1 MNLNVFSGY
10 AYHRKFFKFENAPS
24 IILWASKRD
33 DLVWQ
38 FHNLCANFWFVQ
50 LLGSGTLVPFF
61 SNFNPNLVFND
72 TPLHRYTARLLPPFN
87 TVALPQCSN
96 ASQRPTS
103 SKRNYNKEDEHC
115 SSIVKEHNSSCK
127 STGSQEPRQ
136 TLVKLRR

>member
-33 DLVWQ
+33 LSG
-38 FHNLCANFWFVQ
+38 NSIICAPTFGSYNSYVQEPWFLSSQ
-50 LLGSGTLVPFF
+50 TLILY
-61 SNFNPNLVFND
+61 LVFND

-96 ASQRPTS
+96 ASQRLTS
-103 SKRNYNKEDEHC
+103 SKRNYNKEDELC

-136 TLVKLRR
+136 TLVKRRR